1 MLETANIRLYQIGEL
16 KRLCCALV
24 FVFRIDTDKV
34 RFSVKIKLLRTYVY
48 GVLFLRT
55 LTGKLALLSQ
65 KFD

>member
-34 RFSVKIKLLRTYVY
+34 RLSVKIKLLRT
-48 GVLFLRT
+48 
-55 LTGKLALLSQ
+55 
-65 KFD
+65 

>member
-34 RFSVKIKLLRTYVY
+34 RFSVKNTYIPHTSE
-48 GVLFLRT
+48 LESTQTMR
-55 LTGKLALLSQ
+55 LSS
-65 KFD
+65 K